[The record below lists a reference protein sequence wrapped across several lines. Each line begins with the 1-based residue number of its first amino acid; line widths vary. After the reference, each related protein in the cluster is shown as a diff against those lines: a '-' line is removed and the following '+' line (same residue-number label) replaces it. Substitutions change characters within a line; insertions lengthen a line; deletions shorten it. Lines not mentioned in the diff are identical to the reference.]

1 MQGTGAGCESEGAP
15 NHACAD
21 GDMAPPALT
30 SLVRSAYC
38 GALNA
43 YGSAA
48 SGILATGHDDGCRR
62 VSERRLQAE
71 REGKQRTGLRLDIGP
86 AGQRRPMNVGEI
98 EASLEVAGSHRTALT
113 VAPES

>member
-48 SGILATGHDDGCRR
+48 SGILPHACHGGRDDG
-62 VSERRLQAE
+62 
-71 REGKQRTGLRLDIGP
+71 
-86 AGQRRPMNVGEI
+86 
-98 EASLEVAGSHRTALT
+98 
-113 VAPES
+113 